1 MATFVFHNNF
11 HRYNHH
17 TIALSGFP
25 ESAVD
30 PIASEKYPFNG
41 LLYNNCSD
49 HSGNFVGSSNS
60 YNWYSTFITVTSNY
74 IEWNKYRTTYTT
86 VNSNSANWQGNKPL
100 YTTYKSLSDN
110 WNSMHNTYDAELNVW
125 LQSID
130 GYNLYGDRV
139 QGNTAQKTFS
149 ASFINKSDL
158 NNIVWDLSSL
168 QVGMLIATENVIFSG
183 FSGSKRGGLYNLMLV
198 TDATCYSAL
207 SVTFN
212 PDKFK
217 FENNTN
223 TFHVTGIHIRKFNF
237 TSDGKYLHGKSY
249 LYDITPPDR
258 NIYYAGTGILLYDNG
273 IPTNPITLDD
283 GEAILVD
290 TATRITI
297 LSNPL
302 GLITLSDSFKI
313 NTFNGDEL
321 YPLGTVLPLI
331 ITTVGGGLTVVGNDP
346 YFPSDSVDVV
356 GTDYG
361 RDFIFSFTTLS
372 AASALSPYG
381 ELGSQD
387 RIFVVKSNISETYN
401 LSASIV
407 NSLSASNSLLLPKCD
422 TFESIEIFTKAY
434 GYISKLIINDVETKD
449 FVFKSGGYK
458 NHETGHS
465 IKARPEY
472 DSVRTQS
479 YFVEYGEPV
488 PILTRSLSSGIQL
501 WLDAM
506 DYSTVDFL
514 SSNNYMTGLSSRLSG
529 NQMYFTSTSSTSS
542 FYNTSPKQ
550 SFNYNLSSTHYR
562 DMILSGNVDFVTFT
576 LLTPSNSSKETEW
589 LWANGNYGIFK
600 IPQEYSLGIG
610 TSAQYYKHTY
620 GEADKNKPI
629 FIATRYFPFYNVQDV
644 FVNQGAPNAVMP
656 LSTIFGYPD
665 PNDDYTTIGGLNP
678 LTGFSEYK
686 LHEFIIYK
694 EYKNDSQMIQIKD
707 YLYDK
712 WNLT

>member
-1 MATFVFHNNF
+1 MPTFVFHNNF

-49 HSGNFVGSSNS
+49 HSGNFVGLSNS

-125 LQSID
+125 LQSIN
-130 GYNLYGDRV
+130 GHNLYDDEV
-139 QGNTAQKTFS
+139 QENTAQKTFS
-149 ASFINKSDL
+149 ASFINKNDL
-158 NNIVWDLSSL
+158 NNVVWELTSS
-168 QVGMLIATENVIFSG
+168 QVGMFVATNNAIFSG
-183 FSGSKRGGLYNLMLV
+183 FSGSKKGGLYDLILV

-217 FENNTN
+217 FENTSN

-237 TSDGKYLHGKSY
+237 ISDGEYLHGKSN

-258 NIYYAGTGILLYDNG
+258 NAYYAGTGILLFDNG
-273 IPTNPITLDD
+273 VITNPITLDD
-283 GEAILVD
+283 GGAILEE
-290 TATRITI
+290 
-297 LSNPL
+297 L
-302 GLITLSDSFKI
+302 GS
-313 NTFNGDEL
+313 
-321 YPLGTVLPLI
+321 
-331 ITTVGGGLTVVGNDP
+331 GLTVIGNDP
-346 YFPSDSVDVV
+346 YFSSITVDIV
-356 GTDYG
+356 GTNYN

-387 RIFVVKSNISETYN
+387 RVFIIGSDTSGTYD
-401 LSASIV
+401 LSASIT
-407 NSLSASNSLLLPKCD
+407 NALSTSNSILLPKCD
-422 TFESIEIFTKAY
+422 PFESVEIFTKAY
-434 GYISKLIINDVETKD
+434 GYISNLIVNDVETRD
-449 FVFKSGGYK
+449 FVFRKGGYK
-458 NHETGHS
+458 NHETGHY
-465 IKARPEY
+465 IEIRPEY

-479 YFVEYGEPV
+479 YFIKYGEPV
-488 PILTRSLSSGIQL
+488 PILTKSLSSNIRL

-514 SSNNYMTGLSSRLSG
+514 SSNNYITGLSSRLYG

-576 LLTPSNSSKETEW
+576 LLTPSNSSKETQW

-610 TSAQYYKHTY
+610 TSAQYYKYTY

-629 FIATRYFPFYNVQDV
+629 YIVTRYFPFYNVQDV
-644 FVNQGAPNAVMP
+644 FINQGAPNAVMP

-686 LHEFIIYK
+686 LHEFIIYE
-694 EYKNDSQMIQIKD
+694 EYKNDLEIIQIKD

>member
-49 HSGNFVGSSNS
+49 YSGNFVGLSNS

-86 VNSNSANWQGNKPL
+86 VNSNSANWQANKSL
-100 YTTYKSLSDN
+100 YTTYNSLSNN
-110 WNSMHNTYDAELNVW
+110 WNSMYNTYDAELNVW
-125 LQSID
+125 LQSIN
-130 GYNLYGDRV
+130 GHNLYDDQV
-139 QGNTAQKTFS
+139 QENTAQKTFS
-149 ASFINKSDL
+149 ASFINKNDL
-158 NNIVWDLSSL
+158 NNIIWDLSSS
-168 QVGMLIATENVIFSG
+168 QVGMLVATNNATFSG
-183 FSGSKRGGLYNLMLV
+183 FSGLKKGGLYDLMLV

-217 FENNTN
+217 FKNSTN

-237 TSDGKYLHGKSY
+237 ISDGEYLHGKSY

-258 NIYYAGTGILLYDNG
+258 NTYYAGTGILLFDDG
-273 IPTNPITLDD
+273 VLTNPITLED
-283 GEAILVD
+283 GEVILED
-290 TATRITI
+290 
-297 LSNPL
+297 L
-302 GLITLSDSFKI
+302 GA
-313 NTFNGDEL
+313 
-321 YPLGTVLPLI
+321 
-331 ITTVGGGLTVVGNDP
+331 GLTVAGNDP
-346 YFPSDSVDVV
+346 YDKSASVDIV

-387 RIFVVKSNISETYN
+387 RVFIVRPNTSGTYD
-401 LSASIV
+401 LSASIT
-407 NSLSASNSLLLPKCD
+407 NALSTSNSILLPKCD
-422 TFESIEIFTKAY
+422 SFESIEIFTKSY
-434 GYISKLIINDVETKD
+434 GYISNLIVNDIETKD
-449 FVFKSGGYK
+449 FVFKKGGYK

-465 IKARPEY
+465 IEIRPEY

-479 YFVEYGEPV
+479 YFIEYGEPV
-488 PILTRSLSSGIQL
+488 PILTRSLSSGIRL

-514 SSNNYMTGLSSRLSG
+514 SSNNYNNYMTGLSSRLSG

-620 GEADKNKPI
+620 GESDKNKPI
-629 FIATRYFPFYNVQDV
+629 YIATRYFPFYNAQDV
-644 FVNQGAPNAVMP
+644 FVNQGAPNAVMT

-694 EYKNDSQMIQIKD
+694 EYKKDSQMVQIKD
-707 YLYDK
+707 YFYDK

>member
-49 HSGNFVGSSNS
+49 YSGNFVGLSNS

-86 VNSNSANWQGNKPL
+86 VNSNSANWQANKSL
-100 YTTYKSLSDN
+100 YTTYNSLSNN
-110 WNSMHNTYDAELNVW
+110 WNSMYNTYDAELNVW
-125 LQSID
+125 LQSIN
-130 GYNLYGDRV
+130 GHNLYDDQV
-139 QGNTAQKTFS
+139 QENTAQKTFS
-149 ASFINKSDL
+149 ASFINKNDL
-158 NNIVWDLSSL
+158 NNIIWDLSSS
-168 QVGMLIATENVIFSG
+168 QVGMLVATNNATFSG
-183 FSGSKRGGLYNLMLV
+183 FSGLKKGGLYDLMLV

-217 FENNTN
+217 FKNSTN

-237 TSDGKYLHGKSY
+237 ISDGEYLHGKSY

-258 NIYYAGTGILLYDNG
+258 NTYYAGTGILLFDDG
-273 IPTNPITLDD
+273 VLTNPITLED
-283 GEAILVD
+283 GEVILED
-290 TATRITI
+290 
-297 LSNPL
+297 L
-302 GLITLSDSFKI
+302 GA
-313 NTFNGDEL
+313 
-321 YPLGTVLPLI
+321 
-331 ITTVGGGLTVVGNDP
+331 GLTVVGNDP
-346 YFPSDSVDVV
+346 YDNSASVDIV

-387 RIFVVKSNISETYN
+387 RVFIVRPNTSGTYD
-401 LSASIV
+401 LSASIT
-407 NSLSASNSLLLPKCD
+407 NALSTSNSILLPKCD
-422 TFESIEIFTKAY
+422 SFESIEIFTKSY
-434 GYISKLIINDVETKD
+434 GYISNLIVNDVETRN
-449 FVFKSGGYK
+449 FVFKRGGYK

-465 IKARPEY
+465 IEIRPEY

-479 YFVEYGEPV
+479 YFIEYGEPV
-488 PILTRSLSSGIQL
+488 PILTRSLSSGIRL

-514 SSNNYMTGLSSRLSG
+514 SSSNYNNYMTGLSSRLSG

-542 FYNTSPKQ
+542 FYNTLPKQ

-620 GEADKNKPI
+620 GESDKNKPI
-629 FIATRYFPFYNVQDV
+629 YIATRYFPFYNAQDV

-694 EYKNDSQMIQIKD
+694 EYKNDSQMVQIKD
-707 YLYDK
+707 YFYDK

>member
-49 HSGNFVGSSNS
+49 HSDNFVGLSNS

-125 LQSID
+125 LQSIN
-130 GYNLYGDRV
+130 GHNLYDDEV
-139 QGNTAQKTFS
+139 QENTAQKTFS
-149 ASFINKSDL
+149 ASFINKNDL
-158 NNIVWDLSSL
+158 NNVVWELTSS
-168 QVGMLIATENVIFSG
+168 QVGMFVATNNAIFSG
-183 FSGSKRGGLYNLMLV
+183 FSGSKKGGLYDLILV

-217 FENNTN
+217 FENTSN
-223 TFHVTGIHIRKFNF
+223 TFHVTGVHIRKFNF
-237 TSDGKYLHGKSY
+237 ISDGEYLHGKSN

-258 NIYYAGTGILLYDNG
+258 NVYYAGTGILLFDSG
-273 IPTNPITLDD
+273 VPTNPITLED
-283 GEAILVD
+283 GEVILEE
-290 TATRITI
+290 
-297 LSNPL
+297 L
-302 GLITLSDSFKI
+302 GA
-313 NTFNGDEL
+313 
-321 YPLGTVLPLI
+321 
-331 ITTVGGGLTVVGNDP
+331 GLTVVGNDP
-346 YFPSDSVDVV
+346 YFPSITVDIV
-356 GTDYG
+356 GTDYN

-387 RIFVVKSNISETYN
+387 RIEMKTPNITLTDALTTTN
-401 LSASIV
+401 NIIL
-407 NSLSASNSLLLPKCD
+407 NKCD
-422 TFESIEIFTKAY
+422 SFESIEVFTKAY
-434 GYISKLIINDVETKD
+434 GYISELIVNDIVIENFIFNKN
-449 FVFKSGGYK
+449 GYK
-458 NHETGHS
+458 NHETGHV
-465 IKARPEY
+465 IFTKPDY
-472 DSVRTQS
+472 DSERVQS
-479 YFVEYGEPV
+479 FFVKYGEPV
-488 PILTRSLSSGIQL
+488 PILTKTLSSNIRL

-514 SSNNYMTGLSSRLSG
+514 SSNNYNNYMTGLSSRLSG

-610 TSAQYYKHTY
+610 TSAQYYKYTY

-686 LHEFIIYK
+686 LHEFIIYG
-694 EYKNDSQMIQIKD
+694 EYKNDLKINQIKD